1 MTNQH
6 SSDQAFKRALL
17 FVCLANLAYFGVEFI
32 RTRDRVASI
41 RSRDSRE
48 RSTAS
53 IFANQALRDFAI
65 ARYLP
70 NGSLDTSFDS
80 DGLLTLDFFGAG
92 DTAKDVAIQ
101 PDGRIVVGGLATNG
115 VSVGMGLVRV
125 NP

>member
-1 MTNQH
+1 
-6 SSDQAFKRALL
+6 
-17 FVCLANLAYFGVEFI
+17 LANLAYFGVEFI